1 MYNQTHLVQK
11 FLNSSF
17 NQILLLF
24 FSACFISFLYH
35 LQTFFIVLNIFLH
48 LTHIYANIFNSFF
61 LLTLKMTEY
70 RSKSHF
76 VSGVIFTC
84 TLTVFIYLIIYLQTL
99 QTRMLIFQTFS
110 EPLRLLESS
119 SARNCGS
126 ILLFFSFST
135 QFSFFGMVTY
145 QIGPEHETRYKSQS
159 SKT

>member
-1 MYNQTHLVQK
+1 MYHQIHLVQK

-35 LQTFFIVLNIFLH
+35 FQTFFIVLNIFLH
-48 LTHIYANIFNSFF
+48 LTHIYAIFNSFF
-61 LLTLKMTEY
+61 LLTLKMTED
-70 RSKSHF
+70 RSKSRF
-76 VSGVIFTC
+76 LSVIFTC

-99 QTRMLIFQTFS
+99 QTRVLIFQTFS
-110 EPLRLLESS
+110 ELLRLLESS

-135 QFSFFGMVTY
+135 QFSCFGMVMY
-145 QIGPEHETRYKSQS
+145 KIMILEHETRYKSQP